1 MISQQVPQSVNNL
14 PHAMPAQGMTP
25 MPPVGSQQG
34 NIPSSVVQLQ
44 MGGVSQPAPQLIQ
57 APPGTTFPPLQDFG
71 SESNPASAE
80 KPKKNKKAKKQQEK
94 ADKIVAE
101 AVARAQAEG
110 REVPK
115 IMTGDIPATV
125 NDVQNAEEEDSKKK
139 KKRVRKPKTPKKE
152 KKEGDVSSGEGTQE
166 LESQGESTM
175 DGEKVEKKKAKPKV
189 KAPVKKKKKYVFF
202 VVLQDNFK

>member
-1 MISQQVPQSVNNL
+1 
-14 PHAMPAQGMTP
+14 MPANGMAP
-25 MPPVGSQQG
+25 MPPVAAQQG

-44 MGGVSQPAPQLIQ
+44 MSGVSQPAPQLIQ
-57 APPGTTFPPLQDFG
+57 PPPGTTFPPLQDFG
-71 SESNPASAE
+71 NESNTGSAE

-115 IMTGDIPATV
+115 IVSGEIPATV
-125 NDVQNAEEEDSKKK
+125 SDVQNAEEEDSKKK

-152 KKEGDVSSGEGTQE
+152 KKDGDLSSGEGTQE
-166 LESQGESTM
+166 LESQGESTL
-175 DGEKVEKKKAKPKV
+175 DGEKMEKKKAKPKV
-189 KAPVKKKKKYVFF
+189 KPPIKKKKK
-202 VVLQDNFK
+202 